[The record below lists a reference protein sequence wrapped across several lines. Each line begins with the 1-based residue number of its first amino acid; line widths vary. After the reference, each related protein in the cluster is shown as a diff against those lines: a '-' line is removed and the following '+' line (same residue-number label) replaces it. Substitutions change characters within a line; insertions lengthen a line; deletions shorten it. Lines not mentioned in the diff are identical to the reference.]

1 MTMLFVDFDNEAI
14 NDGFQKGEEFAHSFY
29 NTYIKD
35 KYNNDVDQAD
45 SNDEILNSQNQTL
58 N

>member
-14 NDGFQKGEEFAHSFY
+14 KDGFQKGEEFADSFY

-35 KYNNDVDQAD
+35 IYNNDVDQAD

-58 N
+58 D